1 MSEPIEWIKFF
12 DKAFHE
18 IKMIIWKQYPLED
31 DGSGS
36 PETLAFREVVESFP
50 CPIKLVEIKI
60 DRKIYPDIQDETC
73 QMIKYDFVNLGQR
86 KIEYYG
92 IIKSKNKEKLQHV
105 LTTNFEFD
113 KESFESFYKD
123 FRTIGWSDDSSSF
136 YVQFSLYNIRDNL
149 KDFVWDFAISFQS
162 LLGHQIVE
170 RFKRVIDFNLLSDL
184 KPDKILSL
192 EEVTRIDPATQ
203 ILGKNIEQFQKQI
216 CDSQLLPAVPEH
228 PRRVFES
235 AKKLYIFGY
244 FYYRFF
250 TISEHYAYLALES
263 AIRHRYNQSLGA
275 KAVITNPKGEAV
287 ESSPSWFN
295 IFNFCERNWRKWKL
309 SEIKVNGEKFP
320 FNNKLLLDWLVKEK
334 IITKWERRQYDV
346 GIILR
351 NVLSHQE
358 FAPIYTPNSSTL
370 KIVADRINKLFYK
383 T

>member
-1 MSEPIEWIKFF
+1 MSEPMEWIEFF
-12 DKAFHE
+12 DRAFHE
-18 IKMIIWKQYPLED
+18 IKMIILKQYPLED

-60 DRKIYPDIQDETC
+60 DREIYPDIRDGIC
-73 QMIKYDFVNLGQR
+73 QMIRYDFANLGQR

-92 IIKSKNKEKLQHV
+92 ITDSKDKEKLQRV

-136 YVQFSLYNIRDNL
+136 YVQFTWYNIRNNL
-149 KDFVWDFAISFQS
+149 KDFVWDFAIFFQS

-170 RFKRVIDFNLLSDL
+170 RFKRVLDFNLLFDL
-184 KPDKILSL
+184 KPDGILSL
-192 EEVTRIDPATQ
+192 EEVTRIDPVTQ
-203 ILGKNIEQFQKQI
+203 VFGKNIEHFQKQI
-216 CDSQLLPAVPEH
+216 CDVQLLPAVPEH

-263 AIRHRYNQSLGA
+263 AVRHRYNQSLGA
-275 KAVITNPKGEAV
+275 KAVITNLEGESV
-287 ESSPSWFN
+287 KSPPSWFN
-295 IFNFCERNWRKWKL
+295 ISDFCKRNRRKWKP
-309 SEIKVNGEKFP
+309 SAIKVNEEKFP
-320 FNNKLLLDWLVKEK
+320 FNNKLLLDWLVKKK

-358 FAPIYTPNSSTL
+358 FAPIHSPNSSTL